1 VFCKHFSL
9 PLLLTALY
17 GLYLKYARKDSN
29 GELLTSKVVRFIDE
43 AFTDHLR
50 WQTHTNLFRNDFLD
64 KVTGRSLFWLMGFE
78 VNKKLMTDLFL
89 MIYR

>member
-1 VFCKHFSL
+1 M
-9 PLLLTALY
+9 TALY
-17 GLYLKYARKDSN
+17 GLYLKYGRKDRHR
-29 GELLTSKVVRFIDE
+29 ELLTVKVVRLIDE

-78 VNKKLMTDLFL
+78 
-89 MIYR
+89 